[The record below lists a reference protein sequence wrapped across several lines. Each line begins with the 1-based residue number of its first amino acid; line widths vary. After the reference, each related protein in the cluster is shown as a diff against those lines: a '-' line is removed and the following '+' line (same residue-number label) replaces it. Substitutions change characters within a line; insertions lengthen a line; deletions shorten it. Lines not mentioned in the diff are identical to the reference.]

1 MSPDLSQSDIRTV
14 SGYMLTAQLVISIL
28 CSNEN
33 LTIRNFFLLICISP
47 VNQSCHQSVIVMALL
62 LRSVALAPFWYPA
75 VASAVEH
82 SLVQYTLQVKCKV
95 GVVGKNPSDSYDF
108 LAIFKHRLSAE
119 STGLWPARR
128 PMAG

>member
-1 MSPDLSQSDIRTV
+1 
-14 SGYMLTAQLVISIL
+14 
-28 CSNEN
+28 
-33 LTIRNFFLLICISP
+33 
-47 VNQSCHQSVIVMALL
+47 MALL

-82 SLVQYTLQVKCKV
+82 SLVQYPLQVKCKV

-128 PMAG
+128 PMAGLSLVGPVTVRKNFGCPFRLENELAGRLLIQISSDAVEETV